1 MSLCVALNNP
11 SNFVIIAGDGRISK
25 GGVIVRDDHRK
36 MTKLTEHIS
45 IFISGAQ
52 DYCEQLRSMVAA
64 QVNERTCIQ
73 ELGLIVQKASIEVQ
87 ERFEEDFPD
96 YLEVMPGFGALATV
110 IAYYDKTTNES
121 GALEF
126 CVTDGFR
133 PNDSRDS
140 ILKVRGVEREKVF
153 AYMGSQF
160 DPSNIIEGVF
170 GTFKYI
176 NSQTD
181 DVGGTITL
189 HVISA
194 KGTDAYEWRT
204 SNES

>member
-1 MSLCVALNNP
+1 MSLCIALNNP
-11 SNFVIIAGDGRISK
+11 KNFVIIASDGRISK

-36 MTKLTEHIS
+36 LTLLTERIS

-52 DYCEQLRSMVAA
+52 DYCEELRSMVEA
-64 QVNERTCIQ
+64 QVNQQTSIE
-73 ELGLIVQKASIEVQ
+73 EVSLIVQKASVEVQ
-87 ERFEEDFPD
+87 ERFEEDYPD

-110 IAYYDKTTNES
+110 VAYFDAANGVSGMIEYD
-121 GALEF
+121 
-126 CVTDGFR
+126 VRDGFI
-133 PNDSRDS
+133 PHYTTSS
-140 ILKVRGVEREKVF
+140 ELKVRGVEREKVF

-170 GTFKYI
+170 STFKYI
-176 NSQTD
+176 SSQTD

-194 KGTDAYEWRT
+194 NGTDAYEWRDLG
-204 SNES
+204 